1 MSANLG
7 TVLIQFTI
15 CGQSLLPPFHPHF
28 PNPSIFFPIPIF
40 TIIGGGMG
48 RRKVNSILAVILDV
62 DNILGVI
69 RETENIKFLAI
80 E

>member
-28 PNPSIFFPIPIF
+28 PNPKIFFPIPNF
-40 TIIGGGMG
+40 IIGGGMG
-48 RRKVNSILAVILDV
+48 RRKVNSILAAILDV
-62 DNILGVI
+62 DNILGG
-69 RETENIKFLAI
+69 NKGG
-80 E
+80 